1 MKYILTHKDNSKLNL
16 HTRTPYSSVLE
27 AQVSNAW
34 QGYNE
39 LTLKVSVEEVPGWK
53 HFDKIQI
60 EEIDFFLH
68 EWNASEHVD
77 ERISTYILHFYGP
90 EKMIIEA
97 SPLTDMDEDG
107 VSVFRKLTSVTGDLP
122 FFGNMIC
129 NCINY
134 RHYDPQTGLRVKEN
148 TVKLGAYPADTKHLN
163 VDFSESNAFA
173 GLKAICE
180 KFGVSYTL
188 ERNAQEDTD
197 YILNFGTE
205 QSVFPVTLSYGKGK
219 GLYSIRRKS
228 LNTKNIK
235 TILTVLGSSSNLPAD
250 YGKNNLELDPTL
262 YPGSIIADATKIAKY
277 GAWNDI
283 YQNEE
288 IMPSRLGTITAIDEA
303 DVRSFFDD
311 TLTFDPT
318 GGTVNIMTGQ
328 LAGNNFTVKRYNA
341 ETHKITVEPLTDTNG
356 FVKPSVAPYLFSTG
370 DEYYI
375 VGIPMPASYL
385 EAAQEELAQAG
396 NAEYDKISQP
406 QVAYEVSLH
415 GKFLRKHEVRPRVG
429 MYLPISDV
437 RWGVDKAILIIKV
450 KRDLLKQDDWEYE
463 CEISDDPGESLAVSL
478 YKQIQQTGINNQKQE
493 KNQISYIAAL
503 RSFAEEKASE
513 SLMASE
519 SYAVAQAEAARIAA
533 QAYADGEI
541 DAEEARAIADATA
554 KMNEAKSYALAQAS
568 AAESAAKTYA
578 EAQAAAAQSA
588 AEAVA
593 EAEAA
598 AAEVAAKAY
607 ADGVVSIEEQ
617 RAIAEAAAK
626 LTEAKN
632 HANAQA
638 AAAESA
644 ANTYSEAQA
653 ESARLAAIASAKT
666 YTDTEV
672 TAAKGYADSTAAAAQ
687 SAAQTYAL
695 AKANLA
701 ETNAEAYADGIVT
714 AEEAARIAE
723 AQAKLNEAKTYAE
736 QKATTAE
743 NAAKAYADTQL
754 GNFATTVTADISDL
768 QNQIDGSI
776 TTHFFGYVPTT
787 SNAPANAWTTTAL
800 KNQHLG
806 DLFYDTETG
815 FCYRY
820 QLSGGVYSWQ
830 RITDSDVTKA
840 LADAAAAQD
849 TADSKRRVFV
859 ATPVTPYDIG
869 DLWLNNQELYK
880 CKVTRLTGSYVASDW
895 EKGVKYTD
903 DTVANANLITAKN
916 YADTKKAEAIAAAEA
931 VAAAEALAAQT
942 AAEAHADGIVTAEEQ
957 ARIAD
962 VNAKLAT
969 AQSYA
974 ETKASEAQT
983 AAEAAAA
990 LDATAKANAAKTA
1003 AESYALAK
1011 ANLAET
1017 TAKAYADGIVDSEE
1031 ARAIADATAKM
1042 NEAKS
1047 YALAQASAAESA
1059 AKTYAEAQ
1067 AAAAQTAAE
1076 AVAEA
1081 EAAAAEVAAKAYA
1094 DGVVDAE
1101 EARAIADATTKAN
1114 AAKAAAEATAAALDA
1129 AIQVGGRNL
1138 TSGWDYEQTLPI
1150 TSGSLLYK
1158 PITIPY
1164 KVIGRQVTVSFYAK
1178 SSNSTNRFY
1187 ASIAAN
1193 GSTKT
1198 GFANNVTLTT
1208 EYTKYI
1214 YTFIASSSTD
1224 VNSLMFVYGT
1234 NWHPDN
1240 VGSISLKEIKLE
1252 LGNKPTDWTPAPED
1266 VQAEIDAADAAAATA
1281 QSTANSASTAASN
1294 AQTSANTANNLLS
1307 DIANDNKLTASEK
1320 QETKKEWDAIVSEKT
1335 KNDSQADTFGVSKT
1349 AYGTAYNALNTYITP
1364 LLSNLTT
1371 TSDITG
1377 TTFRSTF
1384 KAYYDAR
1391 TDLLNAIA
1399 AKARTLANTAQT
1411 AANNAATAAANAQ
1424 TSANSAATAAS
1435 NAQTSANN
1443 ANTAVSSLNTY
1454 VDGTFKD
1461 GVISQSEAQTI
1472 EAYINLVNSTKTQ
1485 VDAAYTKLYAN
1496 SYLSGTPKTNLN
1508 SAKTA
1513 VNTATT
1519 NLISSITTAI
1529 ADGKTTTAEKTDVDT
1544 KYTAFNSALST
1555 YQTRVEEANV
1565 AIQAAIRSAAA
1576 GDATTT
1582 AASDATNKVTA
1593 AKNAIAQEA
1602 GYADF
1607 ADMASKAALTVN
1619 GLLNSNIINTDQILA
1634 DKLLAFSAF
1643 VNYLTVRQL
1652 QTLPDT
1658 EEAALFIGTKSI
1670 GSNPYSV
1677 IEMSAGNSLLQI
1689 VSDTYDDY
1697 VGQRMTMQTVGAS
1710 GFTYSYTF
1718 TPEELR
1724 ITKEKM
1730 VQGVLTRNMTT
1741 LNYEKLAF
1749 WGANGTVPT
1758 AFYTANSI
1766 KLSTLLGFASVT
1778 EGELYKDTLGRIFR
1792 KESSTAPDDPVM
1804 HFGTA
1809 ITGIT
1814 AGEFIYSSSG
1824 VANALAGDY
1833 YINISTGGIYK
1844 CTLGGTPA
1852 YAKWSYQ
1859 GRPAYSAA
1867 DVGAVPT
1874 TRTVNSKALS
1884 ANISLTAADVG
1895 AAATSHGNHVPTTGI
1910 ANNAI
1915 FLRNDNTWQYV
1926 TPANI
1931 GAAAASHTHSYA
1943 AASHTHTKSQITDF
1957 PSSMPASDVY
1967 AWAKASAKPS
1977 YTASEVGALA
1987 TNTIQY
1993 FTQAQWD
2000 ALTQAQKDAV
2010 PLAVVG
2016 E

>member
-974 ETKASEAQT
+974 ETKATEAQT

-1809 ITGIT
+1809 ITGMYQTPIT
-1814 AGEFIYSSSG
+1814 WTKMSKWLSYSCI
-1824 VANALAGDY
+1824 
-1833 YINISTGGIYK
+1833 INWG
-1844 CTLGGTPA
+1844 
-1852 YAKWSYQ
+1852 
-1859 GRPAYSAA
+1859 
-1867 DVGAVPT
+1867 
-1874 TRTVNSKALS
+1874 
-1884 ANISLTAADVG
+1884 
-1895 AAATSHGNHVPTTGI
+1895 
-1910 ANNAI
+1910 
-1915 FLRNDNTWQYV
+1915 
-1926 TPANI
+1926 
-1931 GAAAASHTHSYA
+1931 
-1943 AASHTHTKSQITDF
+1943 
-1957 PSSMPASDVY
+1957 
-1967 AWAKASAKPS
+1967 
-1977 YTASEVGALA
+1977 
-1987 TNTIQY
+1987 
-1993 FTQAQWD
+1993 
-2000 ALTQAQKDAV
+2000 
-2010 PLAVVG
+2010 
-2016 E
+2016 

>member
-1 MKYILTHKDNSKLNL
+1 M
-16 HTRTPYSSVLE
+16 
-27 AQVSNAW
+27 
-34 QGYNE
+34 
-39 LTLKVSVEEVPGWK
+39 
-53 HFDKIQI
+53 
-60 EEIDFFLH
+60 
-68 EWNASEHVD
+68 
-77 ERISTYILHFYGP
+77 
-90 EKMIIEA
+90 
-97 SPLTDMDEDG
+97 
-107 VSVFRKLTSVTGDLP
+107 
-122 FFGNMIC
+122 
-129 NCINY
+129 
-134 RHYDPQTGLRVKEN
+134 
-148 TVKLGAYPADTKHLN
+148 
-163 VDFSESNAFA
+163 
-173 GLKAICE
+173 
-180 KFGVSYTL
+180 
-188 ERNAQEDTD
+188 
-197 YILNFGTE
+197 
-205 QSVFPVTLSYGKGK
+205 
-219 GLYSIRRKS
+219 
-228 LNTKNIK
+228 
-235 TILTVLGSSSNLPAD
+235 
-250 YGKNNLELDPTL
+250 
-262 YPGSIIADATKIAKY
+262 
-277 GAWNDI
+277 
-283 YQNEE
+283 
-288 IMPSRLGTITAIDEA
+288 
-303 DVRSFFDD
+303 
-311 TLTFDPT
+311 
-318 GGTVNIMTGQ
+318 
-328 LAGNNFTVKRYNA
+328 
-341 ETHKITVEPLTDTNG
+341 
-356 FVKPSVAPYLFSTG
+356 
-370 DEYYI
+370 
-375 VGIPMPASYL
+375 
-385 EAAQEELAQAG
+385 
-396 NAEYDKISQP
+396 
-406 QVAYEVSLH
+406 
-415 GKFLRKHEVRPRVG
+415 
-429 MYLPISDV
+429 
-437 RWGVDKAILIIKV
+437 
-450 KRDLLKQDDWEYE
+450 
-463 CEISDDPGESLAVSL
+463 
-478 YKQIQQTGINNQKQE
+478 
-493 KNQISYIAAL
+493 
-503 RSFAEEKASE
+503 
-513 SLMASE
+513 
-519 SYAVAQAEAARIAA
+519 
-533 QAYADGEI
+533 
-541 DAEEARAIADATA
+541 
-554 KMNEAKSYALAQAS
+554 
-568 AAESAAKTYA
+568 
-578 EAQAAAAQSA
+578 
-588 AEAVA
+588 
-593 EAEAA
+593 
-598 AAEVAAKAY
+598 
-607 ADGVVSIEEQ
+607 
-617 RAIAEAAAK
+617 
-626 LTEAKN
+626 
-632 HANAQA
+632 
-638 AAAESA
+638 
-644 ANTYSEAQA
+644 
-653 ESARLAAIASAKT
+653 
-666 YTDTEV
+666 
-672 TAAKGYADSTAAAAQ
+672 
-687 SAAQTYAL
+687 
-695 AKANLA
+695 
-701 ETNAEAYADGIVT
+701 
-714 AEEAARIAE
+714 
-723 AQAKLNEAKTYAE
+723 
-736 QKATTAE
+736 
-743 NAAKAYADTQL
+743 
-754 GNFATTVTADISDL
+754 
-768 QNQIDGSI
+768 
-776 TTHFFGYVPTT
+776 
-787 SNAPANAWTTTAL
+787 
-800 KNQHLG
+800 G

-974 ETKASEAQT
+974 ETKATEAQT

-1993 FTQAQWD
+1993 FTQAQLD

>member
-974 ETKASEAQT
+974 ETKATEAQT

-1193 GSTKT
+1193 SSTKT
-1198 GFANNVTLTT
+1198 RFANNVTLTT